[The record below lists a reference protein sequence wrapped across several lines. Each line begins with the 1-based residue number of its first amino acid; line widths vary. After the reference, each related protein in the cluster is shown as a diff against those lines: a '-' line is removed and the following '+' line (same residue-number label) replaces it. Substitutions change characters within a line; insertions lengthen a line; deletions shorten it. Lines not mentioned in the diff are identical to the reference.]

1 MVSYFDTMN
10 NIILISI
17 KYVYIVFQGDHM
29 NYLLNTDGISNTNE
43 LAGQQFLRKQILA
56 QLSGLKYWLYLLGL

>member
-1 MVSYFDTMN
+1 
-10 NIILISI
+10 
-17 KYVYIVFQGDHM
+17 M
-29 NYLLNTDGISNTNE
+29 NYLLNTDGVTNSNE

>member
-1 MVSYFDTMN
+1 MN
-10 NIILISI
+10 N
-17 KYVYIVFQGDHM
+17 Y
-29 NYLLNTDGISNTNE
+29 LNTNGVTNSNE